1 MVVDR
6 WVDTVPAAPPMGLV
20 RCRYGGEMP
29 EWTTGWRP
37 STVGEARQYL
47 DAHEVDGE
55 PEIVAACEALFD
67 ATPHLSGSVKPSD
80 EQLEERGA
88 D

>member
-1 MVVDR
+1 MRVGPGR
-6 WVDTVPAAPPMGLV
+6 AAGPV
-20 RCRYGGEMP
+20 RRGRTRYGEEMP

-47 DAHEVDGE
+47 DAHEYGGD
-55 PEIVAACEALFD
+55 PDIVTACEALFD
-67 ATPHLSGSVKPSD
+67 ATPHLSGGVKPPED
-80 EQLEERGA
+80 QLEERGA